1 VVKEM
6 IFLRDKASH
15 LYGTGRAIW
24 GLQRKL
30 REHLG
35 FFEDDSDD
43 FGKIPDNQRNL
54 QEGLG

>member
-1 VVKEM
+1 M
-6 IFLRDKASH
+6 IFLRGKASH

-30 REHLG
+30 KEHLG
-35 FFEDDSDD
+35 FFEDDSND
-43 FGKIPDNQRNL
+43 FGEIPGNRRNL